1 MMTSRDYLYSSS
13 RYQRQSNGHLLVS
26 NVYTAEM
33 ACEMTFVSS
42 VASSEH
48 GGRGET
54 AGTYVVI

>member
-1 MMTSRDYLYSSS
+1 MTIFIRRVDINDKANVIP
-13 RYQRQSNGHLLVS
+13 RHLLVS
-26 NVYTAEM
+26 NVYTAET

>member
-1 MMTSRDYLYSSS
+1 MP
-13 RYQRQSNGHLLVS
+13 GHHLVAK
-26 NVYTAEM
+26 VYTAEM